1 MAGPEHES
9 AASGVF
15 GQPAGGGHRGG
26 LGLCSRQRESPLR
39 LEATFEKGFMR
50 HDSRNIHPAP
60 ARQSDRR
67 RLAGAGLCGLAL
79 ALLLWAI
86 LGCSGLPDY
95 QTHSSEISPRAK
107 WIIVGTRGIEDAA
120 KALDGDRGTAAVSG
134 ASYDKAHITIDLGK
148 VCLFNMVVID
158 HGPNEYGFCGRVAV
172 LTSLDN
178 NAYTPRRSEPG
189 TRRVSIV
196 SLIKPELARY
206 VRIRADAEGS
216 RPWSLGEIYLE

>member
-26 LGLCSRQRESPLR
+26 LGRCSRQRESPLR
-39 LEATFEKGFMR
+39 LDVALEKGFMR
-50 HDSRNIHPAP
+50 HDFRNIRPLP
-60 ARQSDRR
+60 ARQRDGR

-79 ALLLWAI
+79 SLLLWAV
-86 LGCSGLPDY
+86 LGCGGLPDY
-95 QTHSSEISPRAK
+95 QTDSSRISSRAK
-107 WIIVGTRGIEDAA
+107 WTVVGTRGIEDAA
-120 KALDGDRGTAAVSG
+120 KALDGDRDTAAVSS

-158 HGPNEYGFCGRVAV
+158 HGPSEYGFCGQVAV

-178 NAYTPRRSEPG
+178 SAYTPRQSAAG

-196 SLIKPELARY
+196 SLIKPHLARY
-206 VRIRADAEGS
+206 VRIRADVEGS